1 MSRERFHFNPVSHR
15 FEPVKPTLKVRLK
28 RYALYALLAV
38 SISLLIRFASHH
50 YLSNPKEAKLLAS
63 KEIIIE
69 RYRTCEVRIQELEA
83 ILVEIQH
90 WDDHIYRSFFELD
103 PIPYSIREAGLGGA
117 ERYSSLQG
125 YESSSIMVE
134 LNKRVDMTGIRMD
147 IQSRSFHDLLMEA
160 DRHNNLVLHKPSIQP
175 ISLENFYWISSV
187 FGYRIDPIYK
197 CRAMHRGVDFAAAIG
212 TPVYATGDGV
222 VKWTKVAKNGYG
234 KEVVI
239 DHGFGY
245 ATRYGHLHEILV
257 HVGQKIKRG
266 NVIGTLG
273 DSGRSTGPHLH
284 YEVLE
289 NGRAN
294 DPKHYYAEDLS
305 PREYSEIISLSGEVD
320 K

>member
-1 MSRERFHFNPVSHR
+1 
-15 FEPVKPTLKVRLK
+15 LKVRLK

-63 KEIIIE
+63 KENIIE
-69 RYRTCEVRIQELEA
+69 RYRTCEERIQELEA

-103 PIPYSIREAGLGGA
+103 PIPHSIREAGLGGA

>member
-28 RYALYALLAV
+28 RYTLYTLLAV
-38 SISLLIRFASHH
+38 SLSLLIRFASHH

-63 KEIIIE
+63 KENIIE
-69 RYRTCEVRIQELEA
+69 RYRTCEERIQELEA

-103 PIPYSIREAGLGGA
+103 PIPHSIREAGLGGA

-305 PREYSEIISLSGEVD
+305 PREYSEIINLSEKVIN
-320 K
+320 